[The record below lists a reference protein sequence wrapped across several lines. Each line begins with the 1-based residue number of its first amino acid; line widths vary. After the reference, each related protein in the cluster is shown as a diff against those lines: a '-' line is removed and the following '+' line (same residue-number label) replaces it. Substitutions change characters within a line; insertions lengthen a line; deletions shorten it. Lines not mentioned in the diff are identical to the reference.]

1 MDAAGQRCRVVKR
14 SFAYPSF
21 LEEDAVDGAETFY
34 SSFFSKASMAC
45 VGPRGRGTGVGGSQ
59 ERSPS
64 LSHALLGAPEMSKG
78 PSVGWGCIFLS
89 AGQGP
94 GVRKGASR
102 ESPHQGPQ
110 TRAFY
115 LPSKEPVRLCPA
127 L

>member
-1 MDAAGQRCRVVKR
+1 MVKR

-34 SSFFSKASMAC
+34 SSFFSKASMGC
-45 VGPRGRGTGVGGSQ
+45 VGPRGRGAGVGGSQ
-59 ERSPS
+59 ERSPG

-78 PSVGWGCIFLS
+78 PSVGWGCASRSSWASVFLS

-102 ESPHQGPQ
+102 ESHHQGPQ

-115 LPSKEPVRLCPA
+115 LPPKEPVRLCPA